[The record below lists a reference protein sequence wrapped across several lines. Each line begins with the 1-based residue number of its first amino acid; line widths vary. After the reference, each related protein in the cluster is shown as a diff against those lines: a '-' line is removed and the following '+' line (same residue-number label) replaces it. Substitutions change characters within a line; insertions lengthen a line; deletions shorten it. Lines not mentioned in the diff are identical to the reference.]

1 MHMKKREK
9 RLPRRYVINAEE
21 EKKKRKSRSPFKPA
35 LFSVHSLVLTPLTA
49 AGLALRTMICWTS
62 RQVRF

>member
-1 MHMKKREK
+1 MKRREK

-21 EKKKRKSRSPFKPA
+21 EKKKKSRSPFKPA

-49 AGLALRTMICWTS
+49 AGLALRTVICWTS